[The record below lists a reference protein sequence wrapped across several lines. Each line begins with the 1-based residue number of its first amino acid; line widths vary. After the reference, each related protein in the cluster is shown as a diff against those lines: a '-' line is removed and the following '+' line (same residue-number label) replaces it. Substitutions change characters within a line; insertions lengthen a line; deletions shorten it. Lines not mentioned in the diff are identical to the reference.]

1 MGLKPAK
8 KSRRQKL
15 AIRKRFAVHAARN
28 AKRNSP
34 RVGVTPVNP
43 EEERPRP
50 QISSSAHVSSV
61 VLDSVTCPITQAL
74 VVRPAV
80 AEDGKIYEYDA
91 IKRWVRDNHR
101 SPVTNSPMGHK
112 LVVSRDARS
121 IVEAIIESGAVDDEA
136 AAAWHRAS
144 ARQKITEA
152 LPGGIAGAAVHLE
165 RDLVLASP
173 TEEGDA
179 LRVVLALKD
188 EQKDV
193 LQSAA
198 AAGVGHEAEK
208 VLLGRTT
215 GAMTNFRDDLK
226 ALRAIVRVID
236 DKAELTRLCKRPAP
250 GADHVVK
257 FDDDDKRDSMLA
269 YCGREAIVRRFSK
282 SRRAYHLWMKREGTW
297 YAHYFPFDACILVDE
312 DGAPSDADDIPDP
325 DDSESDDS
333 SDSDRE

>member
-1 MGLKPAK
+1 M
-8 KSRRQKL
+8 SRRAKERL
-15 AIRKRFAVHAARN
+15 LMKRKRVFAISAARN
-28 AKRNSP
+28 AKLNSP
-34 RVGVTPVNP
+34 RVVTPVNP

-50 QISSSAHVSSV
+50 QLSSSAHVSSV

-112 LVVSRDARS
+112 LVVSHDARS

-144 ARQKITEA
+144 ARQKIMEA

-208 VLLGRTT
+208 VILGRTT

-226 ALRAIVRVID
+226 PLRAIVRVID

-250 GADHVVK
+250 GADRAVK
-257 FDDDDKRDSMLA
+257 FDKDDIVDDMLA
-269 YCGREAIVRRFSK
+269 YCGREAIVRRTSK
-282 SRRAYHLWMKREGTW
+282 SRRAYHLWMKREGAW
-297 YAHYFPFDACILVDE
+297 YAHYFPFDACIHVDE
-312 DGAPSDADDIPDP
+312 DGAPSDDDILSP
-325 DDSESDDS
+325 DDSDSDDS
-333 SDSDRE
+333 SDSDRD

>member
-28 AKRNSP
+28 AKRNAP

-61 VLDSVTCPITQAL
+61 VLDSVTCPIMQAL

-91 IKRWVRDNHR
+91 IQTWVRDNHR
-101 SPVTNSPMGHK
+101 SPVTNASMDDT
-112 LVVSRDARS
+112 LVVSHDARS
-121 IVEAIIESGAVDDEA
+121 IVEAIIDSGTVDDEA

-144 ARQKITEA
+144 ARQKITGA
-152 LPGGIAGAAVHLE
+152 LSGGIAGATAHLE
-165 RDLVLASP
+165 RDLVLGSP

-188 EQKDV
+188 EQEDV
-193 LQSAA
+193 LKAAA
-198 AAGVGHEAEK
+198 AAGVRREAEMI
-208 VLLGRTT
+208 LLGRES
-215 GAMTNFRDDLK
+215 GAMTKFRDDLK
-226 ALRAIVRVID
+226 PLKALVRVID
-236 DKAELTRLCKRPAP
+236 DKTELMRLCKRPAP
-250 GADHVVK
+250 GADRAVK
-257 FDDDDKRDSMLA
+257 FDKDDNADDMLS
-269 YCGREAIVRRFSK
+269 YCGREAIVRRVSK
-282 SRRAYHLWMKREGTW
+282 SRRAYDLWIKREGEW
-297 YAHYFPFDACILVDE
+297 QAEYFPFDACILVDE
-312 DGAPSDADDIPDP
+312 DGAPSDDDIQSPDELDP
-325 DDSESDDS
+325 DDRSDAESDS
-333 SDSDRE
+333 